1 MSDNNMNQ
9 MPDGMNPNGADGPQP
24 SQNQQGDAGQQ
35 YSADQQYAGQYGQ
48 QQYDANQQ
56 YAADQQYAG
65 QYGQQQYGANQ
76 QYAGQ
81 YGQQQYG
88 ANQQYA
94 GQYGQQQY
102 GANQQYAG
110 QYGQQQYGANQQ
122 YAGQYGQQQ
131 YGANQQY
138 AGQYGQQQYG
148 ANQQYAG
155 QYGQQQYG
163 ANQQYAGQ
171 YGQQQYDANQQ
182 FAGQQF
188 ADQYGQQMNAQQS
201 VYDQTVNMYGDQ
213 AHKPE
218 SPKKRK
224 GIKIAIIAVV
234 AALVIIAAFVVV
246 FFVFIKKSPKDAVKD
261 AMENT
266 AKELENNNIAGI
278 VGADDID
285 VDKLDVQSDF
295 TIDKVAGDG
304 QLDGSTFTFD
314 ASTAKSDGQN
324 SFKLGSSMTLAGE
337 TVSADVVMI
346 GQTLYM
352 SCPDLFTKTF
362 SFDMNSVMAELDS
375 KDAGAGGSVDSEA
388 LQKIIDEDLKPAA
401 DKLAESITYE
411 KVGKDEFTNAN
422 GKTIKADH
430 YTVTITTDAIDEF
443 SQALVDCL
451 NKYMDSNLSDDMMDQ
466 MGVTKDQLK
475 QSIGTIPS
483 LVSAV
488 MTKDAVANVYVEN
501 DKVIR
506 VDWDYDLA
514 AAGVKISFTADYMG
528 DGNVTSDAVT
538 KIALTYG
545 SDVNIELKSESKT
558 DTSGDKIST
567 DKKYTLSAMSGGESQ
582 EFTGNVTSDYDKN
595 SGKMSGSISVDVQG
609 ETAQAAFE
617 GVLADVKKGESF
629 SINDAKLTVTVSGE
643 DVLQCS
649 GNLKV
654 AEKDNKIEAPAAGD
668 VVDYS
673 VLNSDD
679 VDQYINMDKMEKIVS
694 AWSEIF
700 DSVSVDGR
708 LDGKFGTDSK
718 DTEEEEPETTEA
730 ATTEEATTEKSNDST
745 EEKDLSKVTLSLG
758 DKSVKINDPK
768 GYERSYASE
777 YTISYNDEKG
787 DVYASYSTYTHY
799 SASDLVKNMKDTY
812 TEYYNDENSKVN
824 EMTDGT
830 VKAKDGTEVTYLVIQ
845 LTSYD
850 MDRTEVLLVYPTG
863 EDVVT
868 CSISYWDKVDK
879 VDAQKLCETFMD
891 AIEIK

>member
-65 QYGQQQYGANQ
+65 QYS
-76 QYAGQ
+76 
-81 YGQQQYG
+81 
-88 ANQQYA
+88 
-94 GQYGQQQY
+94 
-102 GANQQYAG
+102 
-110 QYGQQQYGANQQ
+110 
-122 YAGQYGQQQ
+122 
-131 YGANQQY
+131 
-138 AGQYGQQQYG
+138 
-148 ANQQYAG
+148 
-155 QYGQQQYG
+155 QQQYG

>member
-56 YAADQQYAG
+56 YAAD
-65 QYGQQQYGANQ
+65 
-76 QYAGQ
+76 
-81 YGQQQYG
+81 
-88 ANQQYA
+88 
-94 GQYGQQQY
+94 
-102 GANQQYAG
+102 QQYAG

-234 AALVIIAAFVVV
+234 AALVIIAALVVV

-506 VDWDYDLA
+506 VDWDYDLV

-545 SDVNIELKSESKT
+545 SDVNIELKIESKT

-668 VVDYS
+668 VVDCS

-700 DSVSVDGR
+700 DSVSVDSR

>member
-81 YGQQQYG
+81 YGQQQY
-88 ANQQYA
+88 
-94 GQYGQQQY
+94 
-102 GANQQYAG
+102 
-110 QYGQQQYGANQQ
+110 
-122 YAGQYGQQQ
+122 
-131 YGANQQY
+131 
-138 AGQYGQQQYG
+138 
-148 ANQQYAG
+148 
-155 QYGQQQYG
+155 
-163 ANQQYAGQ
+163 
-171 YGQQQYDANQQ
+171 DAN
-182 FAGQQF
+182 QQF

-234 AALVIIAAFVVV
+234 AALVIIAALVVV

-609 ETAQAAFE
+609 ETAQAVFE

-700 DSVSVDGR
+700 DSVSVDSR

>member
-35 YSADQQYAGQYGQ
+35 YSAD
-48 QQYDANQQ
+48 
-56 YAADQQYAG
+56 
-65 QYGQQQYGANQ
+65 
-76 QYAGQ
+76 
-81 YGQQQYG
+81 
-88 ANQQYA
+88 QQYA

-182 FAGQQF
+182 FA
-188 ADQYGQQMNAQQS
+188 DQYGQQMNAQQS

-266 AKELENNNIAGI
+266 AKELENNNIVGI

-304 QLDGSTFTFD
+304 KLDGSTFTFD

-609 ETAQAAFE
+609 ETAQAVFE

-700 DSVSVDGR
+700 DSVSVDSR

>member
-56 YAADQQYAG
+56 YAAD
-65 QYGQQQYGANQ
+65 
-76 QYAGQ
+76 
-81 YGQQQYG
+81 
-88 ANQQYA
+88 
-94 GQYGQQQY
+94 
-102 GANQQYAG
+102 
-110 QYGQQQYGANQQ
+110 
-122 YAGQYGQQQ
+122 
-131 YGANQQY
+131 QQY

-324 SFKLGSSMTLAGE
+324 SFKFGSSMTLAGE

-700 DSVSVDGR
+700 DSVSVDSR

>member
-56 YAADQQYAG
+56 YAAD
-65 QYGQQQYGANQ
+65 
-76 QYAGQ
+76 
-81 YGQQQYG
+81 
-88 ANQQYA
+88 
-94 GQYGQQQY
+94 
-102 GANQQYAG
+102 QQYAG

-266 AKELENNNIAGI
+266 AKELENNNIVGI

-304 QLDGSTFTFD
+304 KLDGSTFTFD

-558 DTSGDKIST
+558 DTSGEKIST

-609 ETAQAAFE
+609 ETAQAVFE

-700 DSVSVDGR
+700 DSVSVDSR

>member
-9 MPDGMNPNGADGPQP
+9 MPDGMNTNGADGPQP

-35 YSADQQYAGQYGQ
+35 YS
-48 QQYDANQQ
+48 
-56 YAADQQYAG
+56 ADQQYAG

-182 FAGQQF
+182 FA
-188 ADQYGQQMNAQQS
+188 DQYGQQMNAQQS

-266 AKELENNNIAGI
+266 AKELENNNIVGI

-324 SFKLGSSMTLAGE
+324 SFKLDSSMTLAGE

-700 DSVSVDGR
+700 DSVSVDSR

-745 EEKDLSKVTLSLG
+745 EEEDLSKVTLSLG

>member
-35 YSADQQYAGQYGQ
+35 YSAD
-48 QQYDANQQ
+48 
-56 YAADQQYAG
+56 
-65 QYGQQQYGANQ
+65 
-76 QYAGQ
+76 
-81 YGQQQYG
+81 
-88 ANQQYA
+88 
-94 GQYGQQQY
+94 
-102 GANQQYAG
+102 
-110 QYGQQQYGANQQ
+110 QQ

-171 YGQQQYDANQQ
+171 YGQQQYDAN
-182 FAGQQF
+182 QQF

-266 AKELENNNIAGI
+266 AKELENNNIVGI

-304 QLDGSTFTFD
+304 KLDGSTFTFD

-324 SFKLGSSMTLAGE
+324 SFKLDSSMTLAGE

-617 GVLADVKKGESF
+617 GVLADVKKGELF

-700 DSVSVDGR
+700 DSVSVDSR

-745 EEKDLSKVTLSLG
+745 EEEDLSKVTLSLG

>member
-48 QQYDANQQ
+48 QQY
-56 YAADQQYAG
+56 
-65 QYGQQQYGANQ
+65 
-76 QYAGQ
+76 
-81 YGQQQYG
+81 
-88 ANQQYA
+88 
-94 GQYGQQQY
+94 
-102 GANQQYAG
+102 
-110 QYGQQQYGANQQ
+110 
-122 YAGQYGQQQ
+122 
-131 YGANQQY
+131 
-138 AGQYGQQQYG
+138 G

-171 YGQQQYDANQQ
+171 YGQQQYDAN
-182 FAGQQF
+182 QQF

-266 AKELENNNIAGI
+266 AKELENNNIVGI

-514 AAGVKISFTADYMG
+514 AAGVKLSFTADYMG

-708 LDGKFGTDSK
+708 LDVKFGTDSK

-745 EEKDLSKVTLSLG
+745 EEEDLSKVTLSLG

>member
-48 QQYDANQQ
+48 QQY
-56 YAADQQYAG
+56 
-65 QYGQQQYGANQ
+65 GANQ

-102 GANQQYAG
+102 
-110 QYGQQQYGANQQ
+110 
-122 YAGQYGQQQ
+122 
-131 YGANQQY
+131 
-138 AGQYGQQQYG
+138 
-148 ANQQYAG
+148 
-155 QYGQQQYG
+155 
-163 ANQQYAGQ
+163 AGQ
-171 YGQQQYDANQQ
+171 YGQQQYDAN
-182 FAGQQF
+182 QQF

-266 AKELENNNIAGI
+266 AKELENNNIVGI

-304 QLDGSTFTFD
+304 KLDGSTFTFD

-324 SFKLGSSMTLAGE
+324 SFKLDSSMTLAGE

-700 DSVSVDGR
+700 DSVSVDSR

-745 EEKDLSKVTLSLG
+745 EEEDLSKVTLSLG

>member
-102 GANQQYAG
+102 D
-110 QYGQQQYGANQQ
+110 
-122 YAGQYGQQQ
+122 
-131 YGANQQY
+131 
-138 AGQYGQQQYG
+138 

-234 AALVIIAAFVVV
+234 AALVIIAALVVV

-609 ETAQAAFE
+609 ETAQAVFE

-700 DSVSVDGR
+700 DSVSVDSR

>member
-56 YAADQQYAG
+56 YAAD
-65 QYGQQQYGANQ
+65 
-76 QYAGQ
+76 
-81 YGQQQYG
+81 
-88 ANQQYA
+88 
-94 GQYGQQQY
+94 
-102 GANQQYAG
+102 
-110 QYGQQQYGANQQ
+110 
-122 YAGQYGQQQ
+122 
-131 YGANQQY
+131 
-138 AGQYGQQQYG
+138 
-148 ANQQYAG
+148 QQYAG

-234 AALVIIAAFVVV
+234 AALVIIAALVVV

-609 ETAQAAFE
+609 ETAQAVFE

>member
-48 QQYDANQQ
+48 QQY
-56 YAADQQYAG
+56 
-65 QYGQQQYGANQ
+65 
-76 QYAGQ
+76 
-81 YGQQQYG
+81 
-88 ANQQYA
+88 
-94 GQYGQQQY
+94 
-102 GANQQYAG
+102 
-110 QYGQQQYGANQQ
+110 
-122 YAGQYGQQQ
+122 
-131 YGANQQY
+131 
-138 AGQYGQQQYG
+138 
-148 ANQQYAG
+148 
-155 QYGQQQYG
+155 G

-171 YGQQQYDANQQ
+171 YGQQQYDAN
-182 FAGQQF
+182 QQF

-266 AKELENNNIAGI
+266 AKELENNNIVGI

-514 AAGVKISFTADYMG
+514 AAGVKLSFTADYMG

-700 DSVSVDGR
+700 DSVSVDSR

-745 EEKDLSKVTLSLG
+745 EEEDLSKVTLSLG

>member
-48 QQYDANQQ
+48 QQYD
-56 YAADQQYAG
+56 
-65 QYGQQQYGANQ
+65 
-76 QYAGQ
+76 
-81 YGQQQYG
+81 
-88 ANQQYA
+88 
-94 GQYGQQQY
+94 
-102 GANQQYAG
+102 
-110 QYGQQQYGANQQ
+110 
-122 YAGQYGQQQ
+122 
-131 YGANQQY
+131 ANQQY

-234 AALVIIAAFVVV
+234 AALVIIAALVVV

-609 ETAQAAFE
+609 ETAQAVFE

-700 DSVSVDGR
+700 DSVSVDSR

>member
-35 YSADQQYAGQYGQ
+35 YS
-48 QQYDANQQ
+48 
-56 YAADQQYAG
+56 ADQQYAG

-182 FAGQQF
+182 FA
-188 ADQYGQQMNAQQS
+188 DQYGQQMNAQQS

-266 AKELENNNIAGI
+266 AKELENNNIVGI

-314 ASTAKSDGQN
+314 ASTAKSNGQN
-324 SFKLGSSMTLAGE
+324 SFKLDSSMTLAGE

-700 DSVSVDGR
+700 DSVSVDSR
-708 LDGKFGTDSK
+708 LDGKFGTNSK

-745 EEKDLSKVTLSLG
+745 EEEDLSKVTLSLG

>member
-24 SQNQQGDAGQQ
+24 SQNQQGEAGQQ
-35 YSADQQYAGQYGQ
+35 YS
-48 QQYDANQQ
+48 
-56 YAADQQYAG
+56 ADQQYAG

-102 GANQQYAG
+102 
-110 QYGQQQYGANQQ
+110 
-122 YAGQYGQQQ
+122 
-131 YGANQQY
+131 
-138 AGQYGQQQYG
+138 
-148 ANQQYAG
+148 
-155 QYGQQQYG
+155 
-163 ANQQYAGQ
+163 AGQ
-171 YGQQQYDANQQ
+171 YGQQQYDAN
-182 FAGQQF
+182 QQF

-266 AKELENNNIAGI
+266 AKELENNNIVGI

-304 QLDGSTFTFD
+304 KLDGSTFTFD

-324 SFKLGSSMTLAGE
+324 SFKLDSSMTLAGE

-700 DSVSVDGR
+700 DSVSVDSR

-745 EEKDLSKVTLSLG
+745 EEEDLSKVTLSLG

>member
-9 MPDGMNPNGADGPQP
+9 MPDGMNTNGADGPQP

-35 YSADQQYAGQYGQ
+35 YSAD
-48 QQYDANQQ
+48 
-56 YAADQQYAG
+56 
-65 QYGQQQYGANQ
+65 
-76 QYAGQ
+76 
-81 YGQQQYG
+81 
-88 ANQQYA
+88 
-94 GQYGQQQY
+94 
-102 GANQQYAG
+102 QQYAG

-171 YGQQQYDANQQ
+171 YGQQQYDAN
-182 FAGQQF
+182 QQF

-266 AKELENNNIAGI
+266 AKELENNNIVGI

-324 SFKLGSSMTLAGE
+324 SFKLVSSMTLAGE

-700 DSVSVDGR
+700 DSVSVDSR

-745 EEKDLSKVTLSLG
+745 EEEDLSKVTLSLG

>member
-48 QQYDANQQ
+48 QQY
-56 YAADQQYAG
+56 
-65 QYGQQQYGANQ
+65 
-76 QYAGQ
+76 
-81 YGQQQYG
+81 
-88 ANQQYA
+88 
-94 GQYGQQQY
+94 
-102 GANQQYAG
+102 
-110 QYGQQQYGANQQ
+110 
-122 YAGQYGQQQ
+122 
-131 YGANQQY
+131 
-138 AGQYGQQQYG
+138 G

-171 YGQQQYDANQQ
+171 YGQQQYDAN
-182 FAGQQF
+182 QQF

-266 AKELENNNIAGI
+266 AKELENNNIVGI

-304 QLDGSTFTFD
+304 KLDGSTFTFD

-324 SFKLGSSMTLAGE
+324 SFKLDSSMTLAGE

-700 DSVSVDGR
+700 DSVSVDSR

-745 EEKDLSKVTLSLG
+745 EEEDLSKVTLSLG

>member
-35 YSADQQYAGQYGQ
+35 YSAD
-48 QQYDANQQ
+48 
-56 YAADQQYAG
+56 
-65 QYGQQQYGANQ
+65 
-76 QYAGQ
+76 
-81 YGQQQYG
+81 
-88 ANQQYA
+88 
-94 GQYGQQQY
+94 
-102 GANQQYAG
+102 
-110 QYGQQQYGANQQ
+110 QQ

-171 YGQQQYDANQQ
+171 YGQQQYDAN
-182 FAGQQF
+182 QQF

-266 AKELENNNIAGI
+266 AKELENNNIVGI

-304 QLDGSTFTFD
+304 KLDGSTFTFD

-324 SFKLGSSMTLAGE
+324 SFKLDSSMTLAGE

-700 DSVSVDGR
+700 DSVSVDSR

-730 ATTEEATTEKSNDST
+730 ATTEKATTEKSNDST
-745 EEKDLSKVTLSLG
+745 EEEDLSKVTLSLG

>member
-131 YGANQQY
+131 Y
-138 AGQYGQQQYG
+138 
-148 ANQQYAG
+148 
-155 QYGQQQYG
+155 
-163 ANQQYAGQ
+163 
-171 YGQQQYDANQQ
+171 DANQQ

-201 VYDQTVNMYGDQ
+201 VYEQTVNMYGDQ

-304 QLDGSTFTFD
+304 KLDGSTFTFD

-609 ETAQAAFE
+609 ETAQAVFE

-718 DTEEEEPETTEA
+718 DTGEEEPETTEA

-745 EEKDLSKVTLSLG
+745 EEEDLSKVTLSLG

>member
-65 QYGQQQYGANQ
+65 QYGQQQY
-76 QYAGQ
+76 
-81 YGQQQYG
+81 
-88 ANQQYA
+88 
-94 GQYGQQQY
+94 
-102 GANQQYAG
+102 
-110 QYGQQQYGANQQ
+110 
-122 YAGQYGQQQ
+122 
-131 YGANQQY
+131 
-138 AGQYGQQQYG
+138 
-148 ANQQYAG
+148 
-155 QYGQQQYG
+155 
-163 ANQQYAGQ
+163 AGQ
-171 YGQQQYDANQQ
+171 YGQQQYDAN
-182 FAGQQF
+182 QQF

-266 AKELENNNIAGI
+266 AKELENNNIVGI

-304 QLDGSTFTFD
+304 KLDGSTFTFD

-514 AAGVKISFTADYMG
+514 AAGVKLSFTADYMG

-700 DSVSVDGR
+700 DSVSVDSR

-745 EEKDLSKVTLSLG
+745 EEEDLSKVTLSLG

>member
-81 YGQQQYG
+81 YGQQQY
-88 ANQQYA
+88 
-94 GQYGQQQY
+94 
-102 GANQQYAG
+102 
-110 QYGQQQYGANQQ
+110 
-122 YAGQYGQQQ
+122 
-131 YGANQQY
+131 
-138 AGQYGQQQYG
+138 
-148 ANQQYAG
+148 
-155 QYGQQQYG
+155 
-163 ANQQYAGQ
+163 
-171 YGQQQYDANQQ
+171 DAN
-182 FAGQQF
+182 QQF

-234 AALVIIAAFVVV
+234 AALVIIAALVVV

-558 DTSGDKIST
+558 DISGDKIST

-700 DSVSVDGR
+700 DSVSVDSR

>member
-9 MPDGMNPNGADGPQP
+9 MPDGMNPNGADGSQP

-35 YSADQQYAGQYGQ
+35 YSAD
-48 QQYDANQQ
+48 
-56 YAADQQYAG
+56 
-65 QYGQQQYGANQ
+65 
-76 QYAGQ
+76 
-81 YGQQQYG
+81 
-88 ANQQYA
+88 
-94 GQYGQQQY
+94 
-102 GANQQYAG
+102 QQYAG

-171 YGQQQYDANQQ
+171 YGQQQYDAN
-182 FAGQQF
+182 QQF

-266 AKELENNNIAGI
+266 AKELENNNIVGI

-745 EEKDLSKVTLSLG
+745 EEEDLSKVTLSLG

>member
-110 QYGQQQYGANQQ
+110 QYGQQQY
-122 YAGQYGQQQ
+122 
-131 YGANQQY
+131 
-138 AGQYGQQQYG
+138 
-148 ANQQYAG
+148 
-155 QYGQQQYG
+155 
-163 ANQQYAGQ
+163 AGQ

-266 AKELENNNIAGI
+266 AKELENNNIVGI

-514 AAGVKISFTADYMG
+514 AAGVKG
-528 DGNVTSDAVT
+528 
-538 KIALTYG
+538 YG
-545 SDVNIELKSESKT
+545 
-558 DTSGDKIST
+558 
-567 DKKYTLSAMSGGESQ
+567 
-582 EFTGNVTSDYDKN
+582 
-595 SGKMSGSISVDVQG
+595 
-609 ETAQAAFE
+609 
-617 GVLADVKKGESF
+617 
-629 SINDAKLTVTVSGE
+629 
-643 DVLQCS
+643 
-649 GNLKV
+649 
-654 AEKDNKIEAPAAGD
+654 
-668 VVDYS
+668 
-673 VLNSDD
+673 
-679 VDQYINMDKMEKIVS
+679 
-694 AWSEIF
+694 
-700 DSVSVDGR
+700 
-708 LDGKFGTDSK
+708 
-718 DTEEEEPETTEA
+718 
-730 ATTEEATTEKSNDST
+730 
-745 EEKDLSKVTLSLG
+745 
-758 DKSVKINDPK
+758 
-768 GYERSYASE
+768 
-777 YTISYNDEKG
+777 
-787 DVYASYSTYTHY
+787 
-799 SASDLVKNMKDTY
+799 
-812 TEYYNDENSKVN
+812 
-824 EMTDGT
+824 
-830 VKAKDGTEVTYLVIQ
+830 
-845 LTSYD
+845 
-850 MDRTEVLLVYPTG
+850 
-863 EDVVT
+863 
-868 CSISYWDKVDK
+868 
-879 VDAQKLCETFMD
+879 TF
-891 AIEIK
+891 IP

>member
-35 YSADQQYAGQYGQ
+35 YSAD
-48 QQYDANQQ
+48 
-56 YAADQQYAG
+56 
-65 QYGQQQYGANQ
+65 
-76 QYAGQ
+76 
-81 YGQQQYG
+81 
-88 ANQQYA
+88 
-94 GQYGQQQY
+94 
-102 GANQQYAG
+102 
-110 QYGQQQYGANQQ
+110 QQ

-171 YGQQQYDANQQ
+171 YGQQQYDAN
-182 FAGQQF
+182 QQF

-266 AKELENNNIAGI
+266 AKELENNNIVGI

-324 SFKLGSSMTLAGE
+324 SFKLDSSMTLAGE

-700 DSVSVDGR
+700 DSVSVDSR

-745 EEKDLSKVTLSLG
+745 EEEDLSKVTLSLG

>member
-56 YAADQQYAG
+56 YAANQQYGQQQYGANQQYAANQ

-102 GANQQYAG
+102 DANQQYNAG
-110 QYGQQQYGANQQ
+110 
-122 YAGQYGQQQ
+122 
-131 YGANQQY
+131 
-138 AGQYGQQQYG
+138 
-148 ANQQYAG
+148 
-155 QYGQQQYG
+155 QQYG

-514 AAGVKISFTADYMG
+514 AAGVKLSFTADYMG

-609 ETAQAAFE
+609 ETAQAVFE

-700 DSVSVDGR
+700 DSVSVDSR

-745 EEKDLSKVTLSLG
+745 EEEDLSKVTLSLG

>member
-56 YAADQQYAG
+56 YAAD
-65 QYGQQQYGANQ
+65 
-76 QYAGQ
+76 
-81 YGQQQYG
+81 
-88 ANQQYA
+88 
-94 GQYGQQQY
+94 
-102 GANQQYAG
+102 QQYAG

-234 AALVIIAAFVVV
+234 AALVIIAALVVV

-718 DTEEEEPETTEA
+718 DTEEEEPETTDA

>member
-56 YAADQQYAG
+56 YAAD
-65 QYGQQQYGANQ
+65 
-76 QYAGQ
+76 
-81 YGQQQYG
+81 
-88 ANQQYA
+88 
-94 GQYGQQQY
+94 
-102 GANQQYAG
+102 
-110 QYGQQQYGANQQ
+110 
-122 YAGQYGQQQ
+122 
-131 YGANQQY
+131 QQY

-234 AALVIIAAFVVV
+234 AALVIIAALVVV

-609 ETAQAAFE
+609 ETAQAVFE

>member
-35 YSADQQYAGQYGQ
+35 YSAD
-48 QQYDANQQ
+48 
-56 YAADQQYAG
+56 
-65 QYGQQQYGANQ
+65 
-76 QYAGQ
+76 
-81 YGQQQYG
+81 
-88 ANQQYA
+88 QQYA

-182 FAGQQF
+182 FA
-188 ADQYGQQMNAQQS
+188 DQYGQQMNAQQS

-266 AKELENNNIAGI
+266 AKELENNNIVGI

-700 DSVSVDGR
+700 DSVSVDSR

-745 EEKDLSKVTLSLG
+745 EEEDLSKVTLSLG

>member
-9 MPDGMNPNGADGPQP
+9 MPDGMNTNGADGPQP

-35 YSADQQYAGQYGQ
+35 YSAD
-48 QQYDANQQ
+48 
-56 YAADQQYAG
+56 
-65 QYGQQQYGANQ
+65 
-76 QYAGQ
+76 
-81 YGQQQYG
+81 
-88 ANQQYA
+88 
-94 GQYGQQQY
+94 
-102 GANQQYAG
+102 QQYAG

-182 FAGQQF
+182 FA
-188 ADQYGQQMNAQQS
+188 DQYGQQMNAQQS

-246 FFVFIKKSPKDAVKD
+246 FFVFINKSPKDAVKD

-266 AKELENNNIAGI
+266 AKELENNNIVGI

-324 SFKLGSSMTLAGE
+324 SFKLDSSMTLAGE

-700 DSVSVDGR
+700 DSVSVDSR

-745 EEKDLSKVTLSLG
+745 EEEDLSKVTLSLG

>member
-35 YSADQQYAGQYGQ
+35 YSAD
-48 QQYDANQQ
+48 
-56 YAADQQYAG
+56 
-65 QYGQQQYGANQ
+65 
-76 QYAGQ
+76 
-81 YGQQQYG
+81 
-88 ANQQYA
+88 
-94 GQYGQQQY
+94 
-102 GANQQYAG
+102 
-110 QYGQQQYGANQQ
+110 QQ

-171 YGQQQYDANQQ
+171 YGQQQYDAN
-182 FAGQQF
+182 QQF

-266 AKELENNNIAGI
+266 AKELENNNIVGI

-514 AAGVKISFTADYMG
+514 AAGVKLSFTADYMG

-700 DSVSVDGR
+700 DSVSVDSR

-745 EEKDLSKVTLSLG
+745 EEEDLSKVTLSLG

>member
-56 YAADQQYAG
+56 YAAD
-65 QYGQQQYGANQ
+65 
-76 QYAGQ
+76 
-81 YGQQQYG
+81 
-88 ANQQYA
+88 
-94 GQYGQQQY
+94 
-102 GANQQYAG
+102 
-110 QYGQQQYGANQQ
+110 
-122 YAGQYGQQQ
+122 
-131 YGANQQY
+131 QQY

-266 AKELENNNIAGI
+266 AKELENNNIVGI

-304 QLDGSTFTFD
+304 KLDGSTFTFD

-514 AAGVKISFTADYMG
+514 AAGVKISFIADYMG

-609 ETAQAAFE
+609 ETAQAVFE

-700 DSVSVDGR
+700 DSVSVDSR

>member
-56 YAADQQYAG
+56 YAANQ

-110 QYGQQQYGANQQ
+110 QYGQQRYDANQQ
-122 YAGQYGQQQ
+122 YNAG
-131 YGANQQY
+131 
-138 AGQYGQQQYG
+138 
-148 ANQQYAG
+148 
-155 QYGQQQYG
+155 QQYG

-266 AKELENNNIAGI
+266 AKELENNNIVGI

-514 AAGVKISFTADYMG
+514 AAGVKLSFTADYMG

-609 ETAQAAFE
+609 ETAQAVFE

-700 DSVSVDGR
+700 DSVSVDSR

-718 DTEEEEPETTEA
+718 DTEEEGPETTEA

-745 EEKDLSKVTLSLG
+745 EEEDLSKVTLSLG

>member
-56 YAADQQYAG
+56 YAAD
-65 QYGQQQYGANQ
+65 
-76 QYAGQ
+76 
-81 YGQQQYG
+81 
-88 ANQQYA
+88 
-94 GQYGQQQY
+94 
-102 GANQQYAG
+102 
-110 QYGQQQYGANQQ
+110 
-122 YAGQYGQQQ
+122 
-131 YGANQQY
+131 
-138 AGQYGQQQYG
+138 
-148 ANQQYAG
+148 QQYAG

-234 AALVIIAAFVVV
+234 AALVIIAALVVV

-700 DSVSVDGR
+700 DSVSVDSR

-830 VKAKDGTEVTYLVIQ
+830 VKAKNGTEVTYLVIQ

>member
-56 YAADQQYAG
+56 YAAD
-65 QYGQQQYGANQ
+65 
-76 QYAGQ
+76 
-81 YGQQQYG
+81 
-88 ANQQYA
+88 
-94 GQYGQQQY
+94 
-102 GANQQYAG
+102 QQYAG

-514 AAGVKISFTADYMG
+514 AAGVKLSFTADYMG

-700 DSVSVDGR
+700 DSVSVDSR

-745 EEKDLSKVTLSLG
+745 EEEDLSKVTLSLG

>member
-56 YAADQQYAG
+56 YAAD
-65 QYGQQQYGANQ
+65 
-76 QYAGQ
+76 
-81 YGQQQYG
+81 
-88 ANQQYA
+88 
-94 GQYGQQQY
+94 
-102 GANQQYAG
+102 QQYAG

-234 AALVIIAAFVVV
+234 AALVIIAALVVV

-266 AKELENNNIAGI
+266 AKELENNNIVGI

-718 DTEEEEPETTEA
+718 DTEEEEPETTDA

-850 MDRTEVLLVYPTG
+850 MYRTEVLLVYPTG

>member
-48 QQYDANQQ
+48 QQY
-56 YAADQQYAG
+56 
-65 QYGQQQYGANQ
+65 
-76 QYAGQ
+76 
-81 YGQQQYG
+81 
-88 ANQQYA
+88 
-94 GQYGQQQY
+94 
-102 GANQQYAG
+102 
-110 QYGQQQYGANQQ
+110 
-122 YAGQYGQQQ
+122 
-131 YGANQQY
+131 
-138 AGQYGQQQYG
+138 G

-171 YGQQQYDANQQ
+171 YGQQQYDAN
-182 FAGQQF
+182 QQF

-266 AKELENNNIAGI
+266 AKELENNNIVGI

>member
-35 YSADQQYAGQYGQ
+35 YSAD
-48 QQYDANQQ
+48 
-56 YAADQQYAG
+56 
-65 QYGQQQYGANQ
+65 
-76 QYAGQ
+76 
-81 YGQQQYG
+81 
-88 ANQQYA
+88 
-94 GQYGQQQY
+94 
-102 GANQQYAG
+102 QQYAG

-171 YGQQQYDANQQ
+171 YGQQQYDAN
-182 FAGQQF
+182 QQF

-266 AKELENNNIAGI
+266 AKELENNNIVGI

-304 QLDGSTFTFD
+304 KLDGSTFTFD

-514 AAGVKISFTADYMG
+514 AAGVKLSFTADYMG

-700 DSVSVDGR
+700 DSVSVDSR

-730 ATTEEATTEKSNDST
+730 ATTEAATTEKSNDST
-745 EEKDLSKVTLSLG
+745 EEEDLSKVTLSLG

>member
-81 YGQQQYG
+81 YGQQQY
-88 ANQQYA
+88 
-94 GQYGQQQY
+94 
-102 GANQQYAG
+102 
-110 QYGQQQYGANQQ
+110 
-122 YAGQYGQQQ
+122 
-131 YGANQQY
+131 
-138 AGQYGQQQYG
+138 
-148 ANQQYAG
+148 
-155 QYGQQQYG
+155 
-163 ANQQYAGQ
+163 AGQ

-234 AALVIIAAFVVV
+234 AALVIIAALVVV

-609 ETAQAAFE
+609 ETAQAVFE

-700 DSVSVDGR
+700 DSVSVDSR

>member
-35 YSADQQYAGQYGQ
+35 YG
-48 QQYDANQQ
+48 
-56 YAADQQYAG
+56 ADQQYAG

-81 YGQQQYG
+81 YGQQQY
-88 ANQQYA
+88 
-94 GQYGQQQY
+94 
-102 GANQQYAG
+102 
-110 QYGQQQYGANQQ
+110 
-122 YAGQYGQQQ
+122 
-131 YGANQQY
+131 
-138 AGQYGQQQYG
+138 
-148 ANQQYAG
+148 
-155 QYGQQQYG
+155 
-163 ANQQYAGQ
+163 AGQ
-171 YGQQQYDANQQ
+171 YGQQQYDAN
-182 FAGQQF
+182 QQF

-266 AKELENNNIAGI
+266 AKELENNNIVGI

-304 QLDGSTFTFD
+304 KLDGSTFTFD

-324 SFKLGSSMTLAGE
+324 SFKLDSSMTLAGE

-700 DSVSVDGR
+700 DSVSVDSR

-745 EEKDLSKVTLSLG
+745 EEEDLSKVTLSLG